1 MDPIDT
7 SDLTEEEIAAVVNS
21 LGFQKMLRYRRLG
34 QGIEVLSEEDEVFD
48 SLVSTITK
56 QHTLVSSEK
65 STREFFRLFREEVQ
79 TFTDPMVDDE
89 GQETPVEMDEL
100 LVEEDDDEGDL

>member
-7 SDLTEEEIAAVVNS
+7 SDLTEEEFEAVVNS

-34 QGIEVLSEEDEVFD
+34 QGIEVLEEEDEVFD

-56 QHTLVSSEK
+56 QHSQVRSED
-65 STREFFRLFREEVQ
+65 STREFFRLFVEEVE

-89 GQETPVEMDEL
+89 GEETPVDMDEL
-100 LVEEDDDEGDL
+100 LVDEDEGEA

>member
-7 SDLTEEEIAAVVNS
+7 SDLTEEEFEAVVNS

-34 QGIEVLSEEDEVFD
+34 QGIEVLAEEDEVFD

-56 QHTLVSSEK
+56 QHTHVSSEA
-65 STREFFRLFREEVQ
+65 STREFFRLFREEVK
-79 TFTDPMVDDE
+79 TFTDPMVDEDGE
-89 GQETPVEMDEL
+89 ETDVEMDDL
-100 LVEEDDDEGDL
+100 LVDEGDEEDA